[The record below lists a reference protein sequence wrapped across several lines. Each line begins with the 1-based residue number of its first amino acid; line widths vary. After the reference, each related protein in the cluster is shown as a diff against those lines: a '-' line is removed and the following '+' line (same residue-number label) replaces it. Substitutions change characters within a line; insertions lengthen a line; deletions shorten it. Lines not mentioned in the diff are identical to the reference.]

1 MTDHYLMSVRA
12 GQPDRPP
19 ACGVLNSSTS
29 SNQFSAECPEQSFT
43 TASQVLFAREFQ
55 AGQNTSMTGAGQDS
69 GDGEPRTSQ
78 TDVRYLLPP
87 AAEEIESAFIG
98 WRSPASIADEW
109 ACRPGELVKD
119 IVLPVRARMSVQ
131 IGTGKSSLA
140 RRGSGEQC
148 EKAIHE

>member
-1 MTDHYLMSVRA
+1 MTDHYLMFVRA
-12 GQPDRPP
+12 GQPDRSP
-19 ACGVLNSSTS
+19 ACVVLNSSTS

-55 AGQNTSMTGAGQDS
+55 AGQNICMTGQAKTAATVS
-69 GDGEPRTSQ
+69 LRHHKRTWGVCCHQ
-78 TDVRYLLPP
+78 QR
-87 AAEEIESAFIG
+87 EEIESAFIG

-119 IVLPVRARMSVQ
+119 IVLPVRARVSVQ

>member
-1 MTDHYLMSVRA
+1 MSRA
-12 GQPDRPP
+12 VIHNSVPGSICARVSGRPKY
-19 ACGVLNSSTS
+19 
-29 SNQFSAECPEQSFT
+29 QHDW
-43 TASQVLFAREFQ
+43 
-55 AGQNTSMTGAGQDS
+55 AGQDS
-69 GDGEPRTSQ
+69 GDGEPRKSQ

-109 ACRPGELVKD
+109 ACRPGEVVKD
-119 IVLPVRARMSVQ
+119 IVLPVRARVSVQ